1 MSIIL
6 YIIIQILICFVID
19 ISGAVDSLFKPLIK
33 RILHIPPQK
42 DISIK
47 PLDCSLCLGFWC
59 NLIVWLCASRVPLE
73 LLVIIFLSTYSRQIS
88 GVIVTVGDFF
98 DYALYKIQLL
108 LK

>member
-1 MSIIL
+1 MPIIL

-19 ISGAVDSLFKPLIK
+19 VSGAVNSLFKPLIK
-33 RILHIPPQK
+33 WILRIPPQK

-59 NLIVWLCASRVPLE
+59 NLIVWLCLSRVPLE
-73 LLVIIFLSTYSRQIS
+73 MLVIIFLSAYSRQIS

-98 DYALYKIQLL
+98 DFILYKIQ
-108 LK
+108 KMIT